1 MKLKSTKHEYH
12 SEYQPMYL
20 TEYKGKKFKIQKR
33 EEPSTE
39 WDLLIQN
46 LDNLIPGARLWV
58 MQKRGI
64 FKTTKSR
71 RGVYSFSSMQIAEI
85 EYRYNALEPY
95 LVA

>member
-1 MKLKSTKHEYH
+1 MRMMKLKSTKHEYH

-46 LDNLIPGARLWV
+46 LDDNHQCDYENYHWV
-58 MQKRGI
+58 D
-64 FKTTKSR
+64 TLPTKGYCLDRILCIVDNSQER
-71 RGVYSFSSMQIAEI
+71 EEKNQ
-85 EYRYNALEPY
+85 
-95 LVA
+95 